1 MIRSIK
7 FSIIR
12 WMLESW
18 FKEEMVPIHDLSG
31 RVMYYDFRFESR
43 LYEKYKEDKK

>member
-1 MIRSIK
+1 MIRNIK

-18 FKEEMVPIHDLSG
+18 FKEEMEPIHGSNDLSG
-31 RVMYYDFRFESR
+31 KVIGYMF
-43 LYEKYKEDKK
+43 